1 MTTVNMHEAKSQLSK
16 LVERACQGEDVII
29 ARNGKPT
36 ARLVPVE
43 GDTKPKGLRPVGLD
57 AGKGWVGD
65 DFNDPMP
72 DDFMKAFGSEA
83 SARYMHPPLAD
94 DGTGQ
99 GFDEGAWR
107 FSRTG

>member
-43 GDTKPKGLRPVGLD
+43 SEIKKPRPIGLD
-57 AGKGWVGD
+57 AGKVVIHD
-65 DFNDPMP
+65 SFFDPLP
-72 DDFMKAFGSEA
+72 DEFS
-83 SARYMHPPLAD
+83 
-94 DGTGQ
+94 
-99 GFDEGAWR
+99 GF
-107 FSRTG
+107 